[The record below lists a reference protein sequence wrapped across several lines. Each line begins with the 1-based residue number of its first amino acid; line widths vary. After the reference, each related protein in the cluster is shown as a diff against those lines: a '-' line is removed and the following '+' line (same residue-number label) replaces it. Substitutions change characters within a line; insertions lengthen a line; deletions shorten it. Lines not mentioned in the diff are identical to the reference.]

1 MAAETVNQTGIRA
14 VLAQGVIDFPAPGVS
29 DPSRNIEVATRFIE
43 KWTAK
48 NPLIR
53 PSIFCHSP
61 YTCSAETLQKAKTVA
76 NRHQCLFQMVDEG
89 DRCLEF
95 SAVAVINNRRIPQW
109 RLAGFRMQLS
119 RLIFSAKWTRNPLDL
134 FLNNLRCNEMLMDQP
149 VM

>member
-1 MAAETVNQTGIRA
+1 MGRDFIDDLLQALERVIPPDHKGLKE
-14 VLAQGVIDFPAPGVS
+14 VLIVS
-29 DPSRNIEVATRFIE
+29 GMPEATENLRYLSF
-43 KWTAK
+43 
-48 NPLIR
+48 
-53 PSIFCHSP
+53 
-61 YTCSAETLQKAKTVA
+61 
-76 NRHQCLFQMVDEG
+76 NRQMVDEG